1 MSKLSN
7 RLMKTSPIVISL
19 VSFVLASL
27 VSCVIMLLCGYDPI
41 FAYSVIIEGSLGSV
55 RSLTNTLIQATPL
68 IFTGLAF
75 MVGKKATLI
84 NLGVEGQMYTGA
96 MVAALVGMT
105 PLPLPGILH
114 LLLALVCG
122 VIGGGLAGTMT
133 NFIIINFC
141 DYLVNY
147 PLKAEGAVAQ
157 TNKIVDGALLGKMI
171 PGYQLTW
178 AIVIAVL
185 AALIVKFVLEK
196 TRFGYEVRAVGLNMK
211 AAETAGIK
219 VGGVMMKA
227 MLFSGALAGLCGAV
241 HVTSVGKRF
250 ISGFSP
256 GYGFSGISVAAL
268 ASDSPLGIILAGIIF
283 GALKTGAMYL
293 NMMSQIPTEFVSVIQ
308 ALVVIF
314 VSAPLLIRA
323 LIGAD
328 RKPKKGGRSHAE

>member
-1 MSKLSN
+1 M
-7 RLMKTSPIVISL
+7 
-19 VSFVLASL
+19 
-27 VSCVIMLLCGYDPI
+27 
-41 FAYSVIIEGSLGSV
+41 
-55 RSLTNTLIQATPL
+55 
-68 IFTGLAF
+68 
-75 MVGKKATLI
+75 
-84 NLGVEGQMYTGA
+84 
-96 MVAALVGMT
+96 
-105 PLPLPGILH
+105 
-114 LLLALVCG
+114 
-122 VIGGGLAGTMT
+122 
-133 NFIIINFC
+133 
-141 DYLVNY
+141 
-147 PLKAEGAVAQ
+147 
-157 TNKIVDGALLGKMI
+157 
-171 PGYQLTW
+171 
-178 AIVIAVL
+178 
-185 AALIVKFVLEK
+185 LEK